1 MEYLGGGQG
10 MFKRNDYSY
19 IFKVLSDDTRL
30 KIIEMLSVEELCAC
44 HILED
49 LDITQPTLSYH
60 MKMLVDSELVFR
72 KKDGNWTRYTLN
84 NQMFENL
91 NKFFQIDDS
100 KLRNVRQIENC

>member
-1 MEYLGGGQG
+1 
-10 MFKRNDYSY
+10 
-19 IFKVLSDDTRL
+19 
-30 KIIEMLSVEELCAC
+30 
-44 HILED
+44 
-49 LDITQPTLSYH
+49 